1 MVCLL
6 KVVKKMSTS
15 KNVHCSPK
23 LIFLSENI
31 LLTFKLDFETD
42 SVLPFPL
49 LALTFSDLFP
59 GASLVFFKFLCH
71 MSLSEIRQ
79 VHQFSVWLNHWH
91 LWIFIQILKFIFWI
105 SWIFSFF
112 CTLLIIEVIR
122 ELIGKETCRKS
133 LLFGI
138 PGHRTQIFMWGWWNK
153 NWFIRHK
160 FPLIIG
166 FWLFRMS
173 FKCIIMS
180 PITLYMRHFR
190 QRRKYRSFK

>member
-1 MVCLL
+1 
-6 KVVKKMSTS
+6 MSTS

-23 LIFLSENI
+23 LIFLSEKI

-59 GASLVFFKFLCH
+59 GASLVFFKFLLTCH
-71 MSLSEIRQ
+71 MSFPEIRQ
-79 VHQFSVWLNHWH
+79 VHQFSVCLNHWH

-112 CTLLIIEVIR
+112 CSLLIIEVIR

-138 PGHRTQIFMWGWWNK
+138 QGHFESD
-153 NWFIRHK
+153 H
-160 FPLIIG
+160 PVYE
-166 FWLFRMS
+166 
-173 FKCIIMS
+173 
-180 PITLYMRHFR
+180 TL
-190 QRRKYRSFK
+190 QTTTEV